1 MNIEDVDKTM
11 DEISDAQDQMQ
22 QMNDVL
28 AQPIGGAA
36 DLDDDELAAELAV
49 RLLHSN
55 MHVQCA
61 VNLEKVCRLSLLAL
75 SAYQIDSIACSW
87 CEAIFLDLQRILW
100 AC

>member
-49 RLLHSN
+49 SLMYFFVIAKLQASSVAFLVKCQAKQLSENCKGVCSILVRL
-55 MHVQCA
+55 
-61 VNLEKVCRLSLLAL
+61 
-75 SAYQIDSIACSW
+75 
-87 CEAIFLDLQRILW
+87 
-100 AC
+100 